1 MEARIFEE
9 MGGSMRSSKV
19 IVLMLVVAAPSLAS
33 LPSAQAASE
42 CPTSGTLSSWGADST
57 GFFNVA
63 SGETC
68 LFSIG
73 MQGEIQ
79 ISSIARE
86 PANGTLKKLD
96 VSTYE
101 YTAKAGYRGPDTFAV
116 QATGTGPTSSGTSII
131 TMNATVK

>member
-1 MEARIFEE
+1 
-9 MGGSMRSSKV
+9 MRSLKV

-33 LPSAQAASE
+33 TSAQAASE

-57 GFFNVA
+57 GFFNVD

-68 LFSIG
+68 LFSIR

-79 ISSIARE
+79 ISSIAKE

>member
-1 MEARIFEE
+1 
-9 MGGSMRSSKV
+9 MRSSKV
-19 IVLMLVVAAPSLAS
+19 IVLILVAAAPSLAS
-33 LPSAQAASE
+33 IPSARAASE

-68 LFSIG
+68 LFSIR
-73 MQGEIQ
+73 MQGKIQ
-79 ISSIARE
+79 ISSIAKQ

-101 YTAKAGYRGPDTFAV
+101 YTAKAGYKGPDTFAV
-116 QATGTGPTSSGTSII
+116 QATGAGPTSSGTSII
-131 TMNATVK
+131 TMKATVR

>member
-1 MEARIFEE
+1 MKL
-9 MGGSMRSSKV
+9 SKV
-19 IVLMLVVAAPSLAS
+19 IVLMLVVVAPSLAS
-33 LPSAQAASE
+33 NQSAQAASE

-57 GFFNVA
+57 SHFNVA

-68 LFSIG
+68 LLPIR

-79 ISSIARE
+79 ISSIAKE
-86 PANGTLKKLD
+86 PANGTLKRLD

-101 YTAKAGYRGPDTFAV
+101 YKSKAGYKGPYTFAI
-116 QATGTGPTSSGTSII
+116 QATGTGPTGSGTSII

>member
-1 MEARIFEE
+1 
-9 MGGSMRSSKV
+9 MRSSKV
-19 IVLMLVVAAPSLAS
+19 IVLMLVAAAPSLAS
-33 LPSAQAASE
+33 IPSAQAASE

-68 LFSIG
+68 RLSIR
-73 MQGEIQ
+73 MQGKIQ
-79 ISSIARE
+79 ISSIAKE

-101 YTAKAGYRGPDTFAV
+101 YTANAGYRGPDTLSV

>member
-1 MEARIFEE
+1 
-9 MGGSMRSSKV
+9 MRLSKA
-19 IVLMLVVAAPSLAS
+19 IVLMLVVTAPSLTS
-33 LPSAQAASE
+33 IPSAQAASE

-68 LFSIG
+68 LFSVR
-73 MQGEIQ
+73 MLGEIQ
-79 ISSIARE
+79 ISSIAKK
-86 PANGTLKKLD
+86 PANGTLKRLD

-101 YTAKAGYRGPDTFAV
+101 YTAKAGYKGPDTFAV
-116 QATGTGPTSSGTSII
+116 QATGTGPTGSGTSII

>member
-1 MEARIFEE
+1 
-9 MGGSMRSSKV
+9 MRSSKV
-19 IVLMLVVAAPSLAS
+19 IVLIFVVAAPSLAPT
-33 LPSAQAASE
+33 PSAQAASE

-57 GFFNVA
+57 SFFNVA

-68 LFSIG
+68 LFSIK
-73 MQGEIQ
+73 MQDEIQ
-79 ISSIARE
+79 ISSIAKE
-86 PANGTLKKLD
+86 PANGILKKLD

-101 YTAKAGYRGPDTFAV
+101 YTAKAGYRGPDTFVV

>member
-1 MEARIFEE
+1 
-9 MGGSMRSSKV
+9 MRSSKV
-19 IVLMLVVAAPSLAS
+19 IVLMLAVVAPSLAS
-33 LPSAQAASE
+33 IPSAQAASE

-68 LFSIG
+68 RFSIRI
-73 MQGEIQ
+73 QGKIQ
-79 ISSIARE
+79 ISSIAKQ

-101 YTAKAGYRGPDTFAV
+101 YAAKAGYRGPDTFVV
-116 QATGTGPTSSGTSII
+116 QATGTGPTGSGTSII
-131 TMNATVK
+131 TMKAKIE